1 MRIISVVFTA
11 RADKLDEFR
20 AVLLAHARDS
30 LDNEPGCRQFDVA
43 ADPNDPTRFFI
54 YEVYDDEAAIAA
66 HQASEHF
73 KRNSPRL
80 RELSVGRDRNDF
92 VILPGGKPKR

>member
-11 RADKLDEFR
+11 KAGKLDEFV
-20 AVLLAHARDS
+20 AVLLSHAKDT

-43 ADPNDPTRFFI
+43 SDPNDPARFFI
-54 YEVYDDEAAIAA
+54 YEVYDDEPAIAA
-66 HQASEHF
+66 HQATEHY

-80 RELSVGRDRNDF
+80 RELSVGRERNDF
-92 VILPGGKPKR
+92 VMLPSPGPKR

>member
-11 RADKLDEFR
+11 KADKIDEFR
-20 AVLLAHARDS
+20 AVLLSHAKSS
-30 LDNEPGCRQFDVA
+30 LENEPGCCQFDVA
-43 ADPNDPTRFFI
+43 SDPNDPARFFI
-54 YEVYDDEAAIAA
+54 YEVYDDDAAIAA

-80 RELSVGRDRNDF
+80 RELSDGRERNDF
-92 VILPGGKPKR
+92 VMLPGPGPKR